1 MNAAYFLERLT
12 AQAWPLY
19 LDAPAYSEI
28 LEAQGWKVQPLGHPE
43 QLQACRD
50 EGVVVVATSLETTEQ
65 LRRLWGVLPMPL
77 VHLSV
82 AKFDASL
89 AGLCISLEQ
98 LRMQPVAE
106 TLAQRTQ
113 HYQALFSSSRCEV
126 ESSAGRLT
134 CVLHDEVE
142 VANAGET
149 LEPGHLYSIT
159 ELGEAA
165 LLNLSRPEA
174 SFTLS
179 GVLAFQ
185 GMSCLSNT
193 PAQQEQFGPTLE
205 RLRLRACEGPNRAY
219 FEQNQLVRLEIGGQ
233 NCIETL
239 QTLFQEVLDF
249 PEWGL
254 SACELGLGA
263 SQGLQSL
270 DGRFN
275 SPLQR
280 TRPGFFVGIG
290 RGARMPHLDLI
301 AVEVQAH
308 FYPAGEQG

>member
-1 MNAAYFLERLT
+1 MNAATFLERLA
-12 AQAWPLY
+12 AQTWPLY
-19 LDAPAYSEI
+19 VDAPELLAS
-28 LEAQGWKVQPLGHPE
+28 LSAHGWRIQPLGPPE

-50 EGVVVVATSLETTEQ
+50 EVMVVLATSLETTEQ

-82 AKFDASL
+82 AKFDPSVM
-89 AGLCISLEQ
+89 GLHTSLEQ
-98 LRMQPVAE
+98 LRQQPVLE

-142 VANAGET
+142 VANAGDT
-149 LEPGHLYSIT
+149 LEPGQLYSIT
-159 ELGEAA
+159 ELAEAA

-174 SFTLS
+174 SFSLA
-179 GVLAFQ
+179 GVLAFD
-185 GMSCLSNT
+185 GLTFLSNT
-193 PAQQEQFGPTLE
+193 STQQEQFGPTLE
-205 RLRLRACEGPNRAY
+205 RLRLRACEGHNRAY

-233 NCIETL
+233 DCIETL
-239 QTLFQEVLDF
+239 RTLFREVLDF

-263 SQGLQSL
+263 SRGLQSL
-270 DGRFN
+270 DWRFN

-280 TRPGFFVGIG
+280 TRPGFFVGVG